1 MHSRSAEDYLEA
13 IYELICE
20 KGYARA
26 SEIAQRLNV
35 RTPSVTEMVQKLD
48 EDGLLIYEK
57 YKGITLTSDGQKI
70 AKSVSKRHNLLFDL
84 LTTLGV
90 DEEIANRDACGIEHC
105 LNPESVEA
113 ITRLLTQLKSP
124 AGKKLLEE
132 LDQV

>member
-1 MHSRSAEDYLEA
+1 M
-13 IYELICE
+13 
-20 KGYARA
+20 
-26 SEIAQRLNV
+26 